1 MGDLLELAQAHH
13 GDAVAERH
21 RFDLIVS
28 DVDRGHSD
36 PLVQESDLRPH
47 LGSQLGVEVRE
58 RLVHEEGLW
67 LADERSTHGHSLPLA
82 TGKLPRLAIE
92 LLVQFED
99 GRDSR
104 DALLDIGAAELAKL
118 QGERQVLEDG
128 LVRIE
133 GVVLEHH
140 CDVPITRGKPVDDL
154 VADPDRRRP

>member
-1 MGDLLELAQAHH
+1 MGDLLELPQAHH
-13 GDAVAERH
+13 GDAVAQRH

-28 DVDRGHSD
+28 DVDRGDSD
-36 PLVQESDLRPH
+36 PLVQEPDLGSH

-104 DALLDIGAAELAKL
+104 DALLDVGASEVAKL
-118 QGERQVLEDG
+118 EGEREVLEDG

-140 CDVPITRGKPVDDL
+140 RDVPITRGK
-154 VADPDRRRP
+154 AD